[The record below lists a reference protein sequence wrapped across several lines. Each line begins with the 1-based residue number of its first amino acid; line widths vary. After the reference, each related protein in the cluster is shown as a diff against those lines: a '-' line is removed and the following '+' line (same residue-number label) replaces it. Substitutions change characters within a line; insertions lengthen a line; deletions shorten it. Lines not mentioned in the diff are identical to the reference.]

1 MTKKP
6 IASAVQ
12 ANLFG
17 EVATG
22 PSDQVPKAQK
32 IEKIAQKSKKSPK
45 ITPNP
50 TQELPAQAPS
60 NSKKERP
67 VNKMRAR
74 VRRLPPV
81 HYQTYY
87 QATVLLNYTYTLIE
101 KFPKHEKTGLMQAIR
116 GRTEDVVE
124 LILEAASF
132 YSKGRNREELLRT
145 ADIRI
150 KMLAVLVEYAYNKR
164 YITDKN
170 LTAWAGK
177 LSDLDDAVVA
187 WAMGSGKEK
196 AGA

>member
-1 MTKKP
+1 
-6 IASAVQ
+6 
-12 ANLFG
+12 
-17 EVATG
+17 
-22 PSDQVPKAQK
+22 
-32 IEKIAQKSKKSPK
+32 
-45 ITPNP
+45 
-50 TQELPAQAPS
+50 
-60 NSKKERP
+60 
-67 VNKMRAR
+67 MRAR

-87 QATVLLNYTYTLIE
+87 QATLLLNYTYTLIE
-101 KFPKHEKTGLMQAIR
+101 KFPKHEKLGLMQAIR

-132 YSKGRNREELLRT
+132 YSRDRNREQLLRT

-150 KMLAVLVEYAYNKR
+150 KMIAVLVEYAYNKR

-170 LTAWAGK
+170 LTAWASK

-196 AGA
+196 EKEKEKAP

>member
-1 MTKKP
+1 MGKKP
-6 IASAVQ
+6 LSSSVQ
-12 ANLFG
+12 ATLFD
-17 EVATG
+17 EAAAG
-22 PSDQVPKAQK
+22 PSDQLPKA
-32 IEKIAQKSKKSPK
+32 EKMKKPHNTTPEPPAKLEPTSPKSKKQP
-45 ITPNP
+45 
-50 TQELPAQAPS
+50 
-60 NSKKERP
+60 P

-87 QATVLLNYTYTLIE
+87 QATLLLNYTYTLIE
-101 KFPKHEKTGLMQAIR
+101 KFPKHEKLGLMQAIR

-132 YSKGRNREELLRT
+132 YSRDRNREQLLRT

-150 KMLAVLVEYAYNKR
+150 KMIAVLVEYAYNKR

-170 LTAWAGK
+170 LTAWASK

-196 AGA
+196 EKEKEKAP

>member
-1 MTKKP
+1 MGKKP
-6 IASAVQ
+6 LSSPVQ
-12 ANLFG
+12 ASLFG
-17 EVATG
+17 EAAAG
-22 PSDQVPKAQK
+22 PSDQLPKA
-32 IEKIAQKSKKSPK
+32 EKSKKSKNTTPK
-45 ITPNP
+45 
-50 TQELPAQAPS
+50 LPSPS
-60 NSKKERP
+60 EPIPPKSKKQPP

-87 QATVLLNYTYTLIE
+87 QATLLLNYTYTLIE
-101 KFPKHEKTGLMQAIR
+101 KFPKHEKLGLMQAIR
-116 GRTEDVVE
+116 GRTENVVE

-132 YSKGRNREELLRT
+132 YSRDRNREQLLRT

-150 KMLAVLVEYAYNKR
+150 KMIAVLVEYAYNKR

-196 AGA
+196 AP

>member
-1 MTKKP
+1 MVKKP
-6 IASAVQ
+6 IASGVQ
-12 ANLFG
+12 ASLFG
-17 EVATG
+17 EVAPG
-22 PSDQVPKAQK
+22 PSDQVPKVPQV
-32 IEKIAQKSKKSPK
+32 QKSIKSKNTTSTSSSSPETAVPK
-45 ITPNP
+45 
-50 TQELPAQAPS
+50 A
-60 NSKKERP
+60 KKERP
-67 VNKMRAR
+67 ANKLRAR

-132 YSKGRNREELLRT
+132 YSKDRNREELLRT

-170 LTAWAGK
+170 LTAWANK
-177 LSDLDDAVVA
+177 LSDLDDAVVG

-196 AGA
+196 